1 MTEEPQWQ
9 AMHFDDLPSVQNLAV
24 DTHATGQPRF
34 DGDSSGLPDRACWAL
49 QNLLKSRYIRKS
61 SDPEVWEWMMQ
72 YRIDIESRLSEL
84 NLRLKVVDGVDAA
97 FTEPMDDP
105 SRWARRI
112 VRRETLGTYDAIL
125 ALQLTKLMRVS
136 HDEDAIISRADLH
149 ELFSGVSHS
158 TNTDRVKFESRI
170 NGAIAKLVG
179 TSLLNKVG
187 DDEDSFTINP
197 VIIAVMSASLVSEL
211 EQKFEE
217 LKKGKLYAA
226 GTTEEGDVDDD
237 DDTT

>member
-9 AMHFDDLPSVQNLAV
+9 AMNFDALPSVHNLAV
-24 DTHATGQPRF
+24 DAHAVRQPRF
-34 DGDSSGLPDRACWAL
+34 DDDSSQLPDRACWAL
-49 QNLLKSRYIRKS
+49 QNLLKSRYIRKTT
-61 SDPEVWEWMMQ
+61 DPEVWAWTMQ
-72 YRIDIESRLSEL
+72 YRSDIESRLSEL
-84 NLRLKVVDGVDAA
+84 NLRLKVVEGVDAA

-158 TNTDRVKFESRI
+158 TNTDRGKFEARI
-170 NGAIAKLVG
+170 NAAIAKLDGV
-179 TSLLNKVG
+179 SLLNKVG

-197 VIIAVMSASLVSEL
+197 VITAVMSAALISEL
-211 EQKFEE
+211 ELKFEQ
-217 LKKGKLYAA
+217 LKQGKHAAA
-226 GTTEEGDVDDD
+226 GTTAEGDPDDD
-237 DDTT
+237 DDTI